1 MNTVK
6 SDFVSSD
13 EIVEALRNVYE
24 KYGRNFVLYSVSDNI
39 RYTKTELQKE
49 ISKLDA
55 RLKEAKSE
63 VFIEPIIEANDNDFD
78 IVPQGFHYTRKYTSY
93 VNASNGITGNAVI
106 EISCTGTIYDGT
118 ITFVSVSNIS
128 TRRYG
133 SATGF
138 VSWTQNSSDYTI
150 SEDKKFANV
159 TATGTLV
166 TRLNILGVEH
176 SASFDHVIG
185 MVIHAR

>member
-78 IVPQGFHYTRKYTSY
+78 IVPQGFHLYQ
-93 VNASNGITGNAVI
+93 
-106 EISCTGTIYDGT
+106 EIYIIC
-118 ITFVSVSNIS
+118 
-128 TRRYG
+128 
-133 SATGF
+133 
-138 VSWTQNSSDYTI
+138 
-150 SEDKKFANV
+150 
-159 TATGTLV
+159 
-166 TRLNILGVEH
+166 
-176 SASFDHVIG
+176 
-185 MVIHAR
+185 